1 MEKYS
6 IFRITDLGDAAGNY
20 LASFKSWNKIECKD
34 SDYALLDFTQTKLLE
49 GTLSLD
55 GNLQLLGNLWKGNE
69 FSKNLTL
76 SGGSKQVDKNASI
89 AIPAG
94 DCTGNGN
101 QGPTDPP
108 SNPDYPIEV
117 PNGSYY
123 TFAMED
129 KRPAFG
135 DYDMNDLVLG
145 ISSQLEL
152 GRSGNIDGM
161 VLFVDLIAVGAT
173 KTLGA
178 GIQFDKLS
186 AKNLA
191 GFLFRQ
197 VCLSIIIILNQPE
210 T

>member
-1 MEKYS
+1 M
-6 IFRITDLGDAAGNY
+6 
-20 LASFKSWNKIECKD
+20 
-34 SDYALLDFTQTKLLE
+34 
-49 GTLSLD
+49 D

-123 TFAMED
+123 TFAMESLAAVAVAED
-129 KRPAFG
+129 RKK
-135 DYDMNDLVLG
+135 
-145 ISSQLEL
+145 EL
-152 GRSGNIDGM
+152 
-161 VLFVDLIAVGAT
+161 
-173 KTLGA
+173 
-178 GIQFDKLS
+178 
-186 AKNLA
+186 KNLVK
-191 GFLFRQ
+191 LLMYR
-197 VCLSIIIILNQPE
+197 E
-210 T
+210 M